1 MKRPFMAAQR
11 LSVSSGAWPRG
22 PVVRVSVKQTYLPKG
37 RAAGGSGAGAGAGR
51 GSPQCPGLW
60 QGHKAPTS
68 GFSGQSGG
76 VTGCAHTSP
85 CPPTVFHPY
94 VSPLPAFHTYP
105 SGSQPPRLPS
115 CQPRCLARLSH
126 LPPSSDG
133 ACSGEPP
140 GEVLLFPAPHKG
152 RFGGQSCLPVTPA
165 HCTARRQADG
175 DRKTAAPSPWQL
187 YLLGGRAG
195 DLSSGRGS
203 GPCVC
208 ALGMPTWAGREPGA
222 PMSSCSPDQPCGVG
236 RLL

>member
-1 MKRPFMAAQR
+1 MPRTPLGPSGSQPWGWGGCAAQSQN
-11 LSVSSGAWPRG
+11 LCAWPRG

-140 GEVLLFPAPHKG
+140 GEVLLSPAPHKG
-152 RFGGQSCLPVTPA
+152 RFGGQSCLPITPA
-165 HCTARRQADG
+165 HCTVVWPE
-175 DRKTAAPSPWQL
+175 TAWIPILAL
-187 YLLGGRAG
+187 YLMAG
-195 DLSSGRGS
+195 WHQESHLTSLTFQVFI
-203 GPCVC
+203 CK
-208 ALGMPTWAGREPGA
+208 MK
-222 PMSSCSPDQPCGVG
+222 
-236 RLL
+236 